1 MVIQLSSLS
10 ISMASPAWLPQ
21 EAQPPVSGETPL
33 PNSAP
38 AAPPATPAPSLPF
51 AYGVHQNVNT
61 SGNSQLSSAHS
72 VIKSNS
78 MVNPMAVQPPVPGVS
93 SHAAHSFSYN
103 VSHSGVSL
111 SSNQYTQPS
120 TNMSDSVAQDVN
132 KLASASST
140 PHSIPAHT
148 SASIM
153 PPPSDPNY
161 RPATSWMPTAPS
173 FPMHPVIPTPGNP
186 GPPGLAS
193 AATISPNPIAPPT
206 GTDSSS
212 AAGLRPNMP
221 NAAIASDHPPQKGL
235 PYPSMP
241 AMIAS
246 PQGLW
251 LQPPQM
257 SHGVLRPPFFQYP
270 SFPGPFPFPARG
282 VTLPAVPIP
291 DSQPPGV
298 TPVGAGGGTPASAAS
313 SHQPRGTTGLQTE
326 VISGPPDDKK
336 KLNAVVA
343 QNEDAAILDAW
354 TAHKTEAGIVYYYN
368 AVTGESTYD
377 KPAGFKGEPHQ
388 IAVQPTPVSMVE
400 LPGTDWVLVSTSDGK
415 KYYYNNRTKTSCW
428 QIPNEVA
435 ELKKKQ
441 DGDVTKDHLMSVPNA
456 NVLSDR
462 GSGMVTLNAPAI
474 NTGGR
479 DAAALKPSNL
489 QSSSSALDLI
499 KKKLQDSGTPVASSS
514 IPVSSVQTGSE
525 SNGSKAAEPTT
536 KGLQVDNNKDKQKD
550 ANGGDANDSDTSSDS
565 DDEDSGPTKE
575 ERIIQFKEMLKER
588 GVAPFSKWE
597 KELPKIVFDPRFKA
611 IPSYS
616 ARRSLFEHYVKTRAE
631 EERKEKRAAQKAA
644 IEGFK
649 QLLDEASEDIDHN
662 TDYQTFRKKWG
673 SDPRFEALDRKERE
687 HLLSER
693 VLPLKKA
700 AEEKVQAI
708 RAASAASFKLMLK
721 ELGDISFNSRWSR
734 VKESL
739 RDDPRY
745 KYVRHEDREVLFDE
759 YISELKAA
767 EHAAERETKAKRE
780 EQEKLRERER
790 ELRKRKE
797 REEQEMERV
806 RLKIRR
812 KEAVTSFQALLV
824 ETIKDPLA
832 SWTESKP
839 KLEKDPQGRASNP
852 DLDVSDTEKLFREHV
867 KMLQERC
874 AHEFRVL
881 LSEVLTS
888 DAASQETD
896 DGRTVLNSWSTA
908 KRLLKYDSRYNKVPR
923 KDREA
928 LWRRYAEDML
938 RREKT
943 SHDAREEKH
952 ADAKSRNYLESSKHP
967 LESGRSHERR

>member
-1 MVIQLSSLS
+1 
-10 ISMASPAWLPQ
+10 
-21 EAQPPVSGETPL
+21 
-33 PNSAP
+33 
-38 AAPPATPAPSLPF
+38 
-51 AYGVHQNVNT
+51 
-61 SGNSQLSSAHS
+61 
-72 VIKSNS
+72 
-78 MVNPMAVQPPVPGVS
+78 MAVQPQVPGVS
-93 SHAAHSFSYN
+93 SHAAPSFSYN
-103 VSHSGVSL
+103 IPQSGASF
-111 SSNQYTQPS
+111 SSNLHHAQS
-120 TNMSDSVAQDVN
+120 NTNMSDSAAQDVS
-132 KLASASST
+132 KLSSASSI
-140 PHSIPAHT
+140 PHSVPAHT
-148 SASIM
+148 STSIM

-161 RPATSWMPTAPS
+161 RPATSWMPTALP
-173 FPMHPVIPTPGNP
+173 FPVHPLMPTPGNP

-193 AATISPNPIAPPT
+193 SAIISSNPAAPST
-206 GTDSSS
+206 GTDSSP
-212 AAGLRPNMP
+212 AALLRPNMP
-221 NAAIASDHPPQKGL
+221 TSAIASDPTAPQKGL

-241 AMIAS
+241 AMAAP
-246 PQGLW
+246 PQGVW

-257 SHGVLRPPFFQYP
+257 SGVLRPPYLQYP
-270 SFPGPFPFPARG
+270 APFPAPFPFPARG
-282 VTLPAVPIP
+282 VALPAVPIP

-298 TPVGAGGGTPASAAS
+298 TPVGAVGGTSTLVS
-313 SHQPRGTTGLQTE
+313 GHQLRGTIALQTE
-326 VISGPPDDKK
+326 VISGPADDKK
-336 KLNAVVA
+336 KLNAVDT
-343 QNEDAAILDAW
+343 QNEDAASDQLDAW
-354 TAHKTEAGIVYYYN
+354 TAHKTEAGIIYYYN

-388 IAVQPTPVSMVE
+388 VSAQPTPVSMTD
-400 LPGTDWVLVSTSDGK
+400 LPGTDWMLVSTSDGK

-441 DGDVTKDHLMSVPNA
+441 DGDVTKDHLMSVPNT

-462 GSGMVTLNAPAI
+462 GSGLVTLNAPAI

-479 DAAALKPSNL
+479 DAAALKSSN
-489 QSSSSALDLI
+489 QQTSSSALDLI
-499 KKKLQDSGTPVASSS
+499 KKKLQDSGTPVASSA
-514 IPVSSVQTGSE
+514 IPAPSVQTGSE
-525 SNGSKAAEPTT
+525 SNGSKIVESTA
-536 KGLQVDNNKDKQKD
+536 KGLQVDTNKDKQKD
-550 ANGGDANDSDTSSDS
+550 TNGDANISDTSSDS
-565 DDEDSGPTKE
+565 EEEDSGPSKE
-575 ERIIQFKEMLKER
+575 ECIIQFKEMLKER

-631 EERKEKRAAQKAA
+631 EERKEKRAAQRAA

-649 QLLDEASEDIDHN
+649 QLLDEALEDINHN

-673 SDPRFEALDRKERE
+673 NDPRFEALDRKEQE
-687 HLLSER
+687 HLLNER

-700 AEEKVQAI
+700 AEEKAQAM
-708 RAASAASFKLMLK
+708 RAAAAAGFKSMLK
-721 ELGDISFNSRWSR
+721 ERGDIIFNSRWSR

-745 KYVRHEDREVLFDE
+745 KSVRHEDREVLFNE

-767 EHAAERETKAKRE
+767 EYAAERETKAKRE
-780 EQEKLRERER
+780 EQDKLRERER

-806 RLKIRR
+806 RVKIRR

-839 KLEKDPQGRASNP
+839 KLEKDPQGRATNS
-852 DLDVSDTEKLFREHV
+852 DLDPTDTEKLFREHV

-881 LSEVLTS
+881 LAEVLTS
-888 DAASQETD
+888 EAASRESD
-896 DGRTVLNSWSTA
+896 DGKTVLNSWSTA
-908 KRLLKYDSRYNKVPR
+908 KRVLKSDPRYNKVPR
-923 KDREA
+923 KEREA

-938 RREKT
+938 RRQKA
-943 SHDAREEKH
+943 SHDSREDKH
-952 ADAKSRNYLESSKHP
+952 KDSKPRNS